1 MDGGFV
7 NERKV
12 LIVDDSETIR
22 QQVASALE
30 RAGFGVVEATD
41 GIDGLERASQ
51 NELCMVILDVN
62 MPRLNGLEMLE
73 RLKSDPRHAKLPVL
87 MLTTE
92 VQQSM
97 IERAKKAGARGW
109 MIKPVKMDQLVSTVN
124 KLTGMH

>member
-1 MDGGFV
+1 M

-30 RAGFGVVEATD
+30 QAGFGVVEACD
-41 GIDGLERASQ
+41 GIDGLECASA

-62 MPRLNGLEMLE
+62 MPRLSGLEMLE

-109 MIKPVKMDQLVSTVN
+109 MIKPVKMDQLVSTVT
-124 KLTGMH
+124 KLAGVH